1 MFNACRGI
9 GAFAHAIVLESRSVL
24 NRTASATAA
33 ALLLVSAA
41 APGVAFAQ
49 SGPTKSELPLM
60 TTVYNPCTQESVD
73 IVGTIDTFIYLKSKK
88 SGAMDITVRVKNQGT
103 GISSTGVAYTYSSD
117 ETTKFN
123 DVPLGSFD
131 SAMLIKTMLV
141 RDGGDG
147 TQDDWMFKNT
157 MRIKI
162 SESGA
167 ILIDREAVTDTC
179 SAE

>member
-1 MFNACRGI
+1 
-9 GAFAHAIVLESRSVL
+9 VL
-24 NRTASATAA
+24 NRTVSATAT

-41 APGVAFAQ
+41 APGAAFAQ
-49 SGPTKSELPLM
+49 GGPTKSEIPLM

-73 IVGTIDTFIYLKSKK
+73 VVGTIDTFIYLKSKK
-88 SGAMDITVRVKNQGT
+88 TGAMDVTVRVKNRGT
-103 GISSTGVAYTYSSD
+103 GFSTTSGAAYTYSSD

-141 RDGGDG
+141 RDGADG

-162 SESGA
+162 AESGA
-167 ILIDREAVTDTC
+167 ILIDRESVTDTC